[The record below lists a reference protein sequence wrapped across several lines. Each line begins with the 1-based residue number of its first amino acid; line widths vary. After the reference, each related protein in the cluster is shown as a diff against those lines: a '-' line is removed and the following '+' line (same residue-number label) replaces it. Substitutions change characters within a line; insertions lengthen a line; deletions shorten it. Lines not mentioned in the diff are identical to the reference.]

1 MCQSWICVALSRT
14 WGWISWVFGSSFR
27 WFKVALFF
35 SSHASSHW
43 WWFFF
48 FLTYETQFWCFR
60 MNSLLYTLGVATTKG
75 LISALCF
82 YIAHLSPVCV
92 INNVWCVCI
101 VFIFTLFSS
110 PWLIWARSY
119 KKIIRKI
126 FFNFCTQFFQTGS
139 ASVPLWHALLF
150 KRLLV
155 YLLLFVIGTVGWT
168 LNGYS
173 WWQAIFV
180 YFCF

>member
-1 MCQSWICVALSRT
+1 MLLSQGPEDGFHECSGVVLGDLR
-14 WGWISWVFGSSFR
+14 
-27 WFKVALFF
+27 LLYFF
-35 SSHASSHW
+35 HRMHQVTGDG
-43 WWFFF
+43 FF